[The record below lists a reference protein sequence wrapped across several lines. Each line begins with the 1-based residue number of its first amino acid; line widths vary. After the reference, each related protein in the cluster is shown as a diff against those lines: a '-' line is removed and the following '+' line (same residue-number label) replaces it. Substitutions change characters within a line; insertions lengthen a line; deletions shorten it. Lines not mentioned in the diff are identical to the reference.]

1 MSQGLYSGVSGLAIG
16 IGLYKSTQGLW
27 SGASGLITPISLQT
41 LSLNFLTG
49 TLDPRIT
56 FTRTGAV
63 ATFVGSNGLI
73 QTAAADTPRFDYNPV
88 TLALKGLL
96 IEEAKANIALYS
108 EQFDNVLW
116 VKGATAT
123 VTANATT
130 SPDGTASA
138 DKLIDNATNV
148 VHNAQQTTVA
158 SASSSVSY
166 TFSIFLKAAE
176 LGFAFIGLGGSAFST
191 TPYISVNLSTG
202 ATATANGSPT
212 NVSATSYGNGWW
224 RVVLTGLTAFTGSV
238 IPDIRTSQDGVWA
251 NRTYIGTGQGIYL
264 WGAQL
269 EQAAV
274 FASSYVPTT
283 ATLVTRGADV
293 ATMTGTNFS
302 DWFNPIEGTFVSS
315 SSLVSTATNRGVYA
329 ASDGGVVNELFHYL
343 STSTNNLVASSGQ
356 LTTNSTLNGVVANT
370 VYSNAFAYKAS
381 DSRAALNGTLAP
393 QVTPLVVPTVNQFR
407 IGARGN
413 STFYINGH
421 IRSINY
427 YNTRLPDGALQSLTT

>member
-1 MSQGLYSGVSGLAIG
+1 MSQGLYSGVSGLSIG

-96 IEEAKANIALYS
+96 LEEAKANIALYS
-108 EQFDNVLW
+108 EQFDNAAW
-116 VKGATAT
+116 VKGTTAT

-130 SPDGTASA
+130 SPDGTANA
-138 DKLIDNATNV
+138 DKLIDNANNV
-148 VHNAQQTTVA
+148 VHNAQQTAVA
-158 SASSSVSY
+158 AAASSVSY
-166 TFSIFLKAAE
+166 TLSVFLKTAE
-176 LGFAFIGLGGSAFST
+176 LGYAFIGLGGTAFST
-191 TPYISVNLSTG
+191 APYISVNLSTG
-202 ATATANGSPT
+202 ATASTNGSPT
-212 NVSATSYGNGWW
+212 NISATSYGSGWW
-224 RVVLTGLTAFTGSV
+224 RVVLTGLTTTIGSV
-238 IPDIRTSQDGVWA
+238 IPDIRLSQDGIWA
-251 NRTYIGTGQGIYL
+251 NRVYVGTGQGIYL

-269 EQAAV
+269 EQTAV

-302 DWFNPIEGTFVSS
+302 DWFNPVEGTFVSTAS
-315 SSLVSTATNRGVYA
+315 VISTATNRSVYS
-329 ASDGGVVNELFHYL
+329 ASDGTFTSEFFHFATTSSNNIINNGANSSNIAGVVTPN
-343 STSTNNLVASSGQ
+343 VAF
-356 LTTNSTLNGVVANT
+356 TD
-370 VYSNAFAYKAS
+370 AFAYKVL
-381 DSRAALNGTLAP
+381 DLRGAANGILGP
-393 QVTPLVVPTVNQFR
+393 QTSTPSPLPTVNQLR

-413 STFYINGH
+413 GTFYLNAH
-421 IRSINY
+421 VRSINY